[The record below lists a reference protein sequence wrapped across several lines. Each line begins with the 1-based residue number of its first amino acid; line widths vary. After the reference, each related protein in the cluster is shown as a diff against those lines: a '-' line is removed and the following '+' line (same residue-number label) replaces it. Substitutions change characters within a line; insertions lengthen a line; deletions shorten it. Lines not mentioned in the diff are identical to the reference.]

1 MKLSIS
7 NLAWQD
13 VSIKDIGPKL
23 SAIGLSGIEMAP
35 TKVWADFPNT
45 SGVDIK
51 NFRSE
56 LDSFGLEVSG
66 IQSLLFGHPEFQ
78 VFDESSWR
86 EFRIHLEKTF
96 KAGGQ
101 LGANVAVFGS
111 PRNRI
116 CGNLSTEKITSTAI
130 KFFKQLIPLLEDNN
144 IVLTLEPNAPQYG
157 ADFLIHYLDV
167 VLLSDQIDS
176 PWIKPQ
182 IDTGCLIMVD
192 EDPTRSAEFR
202 LPAHV
207 HVSVPELGL
216 PPSGID
222 FVPFFSTLRKLE
234 YGKWIVLEMIS
245 NKPGEI
251 SDAIE
256 SARWLAGLGVEQP
269 NV

>member
-13 VSIKDIGPKL
+13 VPIKDIGPEL
-23 SAIGLSGIEMAP
+23 SAIGLSGIEIAP

-45 SGVDIK
+45 SAGDIK
-51 NFRSE
+51 KFSFE

-66 IQSLLFGHPEFQ
+66 LQSLLFGHPEFQ
-78 VFDESSWR
+78 VFDESSWPK
-86 EFRIHLEKTF
+86 FQIHLEKTF
-96 KAGGQ
+96 KAGG
-101 LGANVAVFGS
+101 LLSANVAVFGS
-111 PRNRI
+111 PKNRI
-116 CGNLSTEKITSTAI
+116 SGNLATERITSTAI
-130 KFFKQLIPLLEDNN
+130 KFFKQLIPILEDNN

-157 ADFLIHYLDV
+157 ADFLIHYLDA

-192 EDPTRSAEFR
+192 EDPKGSAEFR

-216 PPSGID
+216 PPSDFD
-222 FVPFFSTLRKLE
+222 FVPFFSTLRRLE
-234 YGKWIVLEMIS
+234 YDKWIVLEMLS
-245 NKPGEI
+245 KKPGEI
-251 SDAIE
+251 SDATE
-256 SARWLAGLGVEQP
+256 AARWLAEFGMEKPSV
-269 NV
+269 